1 VERQDRLTD
10 REAIIVRYAPLVK
23 YVVGR
28 LAISLPAVIDYDD
41 LLGYGTLGLIDAV
54 DRFDPAQLV
63 KFETDAVT
71 RIRGY
76 IIDQLR
82 ALDWIPRSA
91 RQRGREIERAS
102 TQFKQEQGRPAKR
115 QDIAVT
121 LGLDPA
127 QVAQAQVDAACTTI
141 SLDVAERTSHDGSE
155 LNLLDMIEDADS
167 PSPAVVAEQNDL
179 RLSLRAAVA
188 QLPERERH
196 LISLYYGDSSARKG
210 WGAHPD
216 QPRYPRRVGRYR
228 EGRPLGEAVRAP
240 CRRLTPAL
248 LRARSTGA
256 VEVDDRVQRS
266 TARSARFVERWP
278 GADRARMLCCWR
290 GWPSGPGRRSSES
303 RGGRSDPD
311 RRDAWPGRSSEQ
323 RTT

>member
-1 VERQDRLTD
+1 MIKVMETRPAVVADETTRGTSTSWDRQSSAADRAITEAQDILAAERQDRLTD
-10 REAIIVRYAPLVK
+10 REAMIVRYAPLVK

-28 LAISLPAVIDYDD
+28 LAISLPAVLDYDD

-54 DRFDPAQLV
+54 DRFDPARLV
-63 KFETDAVT
+63 KFETYAVT

-102 TQFKQEQGRPAKR
+102 TQFEQEQGRPAKR
-115 QDIAVT
+115 QEIAAA
-121 LGLDPA
+121 LGLDTT
-127 QVAQAQVDAACTTI
+127 QVAQAQADAACATI
-141 SLDVAERTSHDGSE
+141 SLDVAARTSHDGSE

-196 LISLYYGDSSARKG
+196 LISLYYGD
-210 WGAHPD
+210 
-216 QPRYPRRVGRYR
+216 
-228 EGRPLGEAVRAP
+228 
-240 CRRLTPAL
+240 RLTL
-248 LRARSTGA
+248 KEISVVLG
-256 VEVDDRVQRS
+256 V
-266 TARSARFVERWP
+266 
-278 GADRARMLCCWR
+278 
-290 GWPSGPGRRSSES
+290 SES
-303 RGGRSDPD
+303 RVCQIHARATA
-311 RRDAWPGRSSEQ
+311 RLRSSLDSEM
-323 RTT
+323 TALAA

>member
-1 VERQDRLTD
+1 MIKVMETRPAVVADETTRGASTSWDRQSSAADRVITEAQDILAAVDRQDRLID
-10 REAIIVRYAPLVK
+10 REAMIVRYAPLVK

-28 LAISLPAVIDYDD
+28 LAISLPAVLDYDD

-54 DRFDPAQLV
+54 DRFDPARLV
-63 KFETDAVT
+63 KFETYAVT

-102 TQFKQEQGRPAKR
+102 TQFEQEQGRPAKR
-115 QDIAVT
+115 QEIAAA
-121 LGLDPA
+121 LGLDTT
-127 QVAQAQVDAACTTI
+127 QVAQAQVDAACATI
-141 SLDVAERTSHDGSE
+141 SLDVAARTSHDGSE

-196 LISLYYGDSSARKG
+196 LISLYYG
-210 WGAHPD
+210 
-216 QPRYPRRVGRYR
+216 
-228 EGRPLGEAVRAP
+228 E
-240 CRRLTPAL
+240 RLTL
-248 LRARSTGA
+248 KEISVVLG
-256 VEVDDRVQRS
+256 V
-266 TARSARFVERWP
+266 
-278 GADRARMLCCWR
+278 
-290 GWPSGPGRRSSES
+290 SES
-303 RGGRSDPD
+303 RVCQIHARATA
-311 RRDAWPGRSSEQ
+311 RLRSSLDSEM
-323 RTT
+323 TALAA

>member
-1 VERQDRLTD
+1 M
-10 REAIIVRYAPLVK
+10 IVRYAPLVK

-54 DRFDPAQLV
+54 DRFDPARLV
-63 KFETDAVT
+63 KFETYAVT

-102 TQFKQEQGRPAKR
+102 TQFEQEQGRPAKR
-115 QDIAVT
+115 HEIAAA
-121 LGLDPA
+121 LGLDTT
-127 QVAQAQVDAACTTI
+127 QVAQAQVDAACATI
-141 SLDVAERTSHDGSE
+141 SLDVAARTAHDGSE
-155 LNLLDMIEDADS
+155 LNLLDMIEDAES

-196 LISLYYGDSSARKG
+196 LISLYYG
-210 WGAHPD
+210 
-216 QPRYPRRVGRYR
+216 
-228 EGRPLGEAVRAP
+228 E
-240 CRRLTPAL
+240 RLTL
-248 LRARSTGA
+248 KEISVVLG
-256 VEVDDRVQRS
+256 V
-266 TARSARFVERWP
+266 
-278 GADRARMLCCWR
+278 
-290 GWPSGPGRRSSES
+290 SES
-303 RGGRSDPD
+303 RVCQIHARATA
-311 RRDAWPGRSSEQ
+311 RLRSSLDSEMPALAA
-323 RTT
+323 

>member
-1 VERQDRLTD
+1 MIKVMETRPAVADETTRGASTSWDRPSSAADRAIAEAQDILAAVDRQDRLTD
-10 REAIIVRYAPLVK
+10 REAMIVRYAPLVK

-28 LAISLPAVIDYDD
+28 LAISLPAVIDHDD

-54 DRFDPAQLV
+54 DRFDPARLV
-63 KFETDAVT
+63 KFETYAVT

-102 TQFKQEQGRPAKR
+102 TQFEQEQGRPAKR
-115 QDIAVT
+115 QEIAAA
-121 LGLDPA
+121 LGLDTT
-127 QVAQAQVDAACTTI
+127 QVAQAQADAACATI
-141 SLDVAERTSHDGSE
+141 SLDVAARTSHDGSE

-196 LISLYYGDSSARKG
+196 LISLYYG
-210 WGAHPD
+210 
-216 QPRYPRRVGRYR
+216 
-228 EGRPLGEAVRAP
+228 E
-240 CRRLTPAL
+240 RLTL
-248 LRARSTGA
+248 KEISVVLG
-256 VEVDDRVQRS
+256 V
-266 TARSARFVERWP
+266 
-278 GADRARMLCCWR
+278 
-290 GWPSGPGRRSSES
+290 SES
-303 RGGRSDPD
+303 RVCQIHARATA
-311 RRDAWPGRSSEQ
+311 RLRSSLDSEM
-323 RTT
+323 TALAA

>member
-1 VERQDRLTD
+1 MIKVMEKRPAAVADETTRVASTSWDRQSSAADRAITEAQDILAAADRQDRLTD
-10 REAIIVRYAPLVK
+10 REAMIVRYAPLVK

-28 LAISLPAVIDYDD
+28 LAISLPAVIDHDD

-54 DRFDPAQLV
+54 DRFDPARLV
-63 KFETDAVT
+63 KFETYAVT

-102 TQFKQEQGRPAKR
+102 TQLEQEQGRPAKR
-115 QDIAVT
+115 QEIAAA

-127 QVAQAQVDAACTTI
+127 QVAQAQADAACATI
-141 SLDVAERTSHDGSE
+141 SLDVAARTSHDGSE
-155 LNLLDMIEDADS
+155 LNLLDMIEDAAS

-196 LISLYYGDSSARKG
+196 LISLYYGD
-210 WGAHPD
+210 
-216 QPRYPRRVGRYR
+216 
-228 EGRPLGEAVRAP
+228 
-240 CRRLTPAL
+240 RLTL
-248 LRARSTGA
+248 KEISVVLA
-256 VEVDDRVQRS
+256 V
-266 TARSARFVERWP
+266 
-278 GADRARMLCCWR
+278 
-290 GWPSGPGRRSSES
+290 SES
-303 RGGRSDPD
+303 RACQIHTRATA
-311 RRDAWPGRSSEQ
+311 RLRSSLDSEM
-323 RTT
+323 TALAA

>member
-1 VERQDRLTD
+1 MIKVMETRPAVVADETTRGTSTSWDRQSSAADRVITEAQDILAAVDRQDRLID
-10 REAIIVRYAPLVK
+10 REAMIVRYAPLVK

-28 LAISLPAVIDYDD
+28 LAISLPAVLDYDD

-54 DRFDPAQLV
+54 DRFDPARLV
-63 KFETDAVT
+63 KFETYAVT

-102 TQFKQEQGRPAKR
+102 TQFEQEQGRPAKR
-115 QDIAVT
+115 QEIAAA
-121 LGLDPA
+121 LGLDTT
-127 QVAQAQVDAACTTI
+127 QVAQAQVDAACATI
-141 SLDVAERTSHDGSE
+141 SLDVAARTSHDGSE

-196 LISLYYGDSSARKG
+196 LISLYYG
-210 WGAHPD
+210 
-216 QPRYPRRVGRYR
+216 
-228 EGRPLGEAVRAP
+228 E
-240 CRRLTPAL
+240 RLTL
-248 LRARSTGA
+248 KEISVVLG
-256 VEVDDRVQRS
+256 V
-266 TARSARFVERWP
+266 
-278 GADRARMLCCWR
+278 
-290 GWPSGPGRRSSES
+290 SES
-303 RGGRSDPD
+303 RVCQIHARATA
-311 RRDAWPGRSSEQ
+311 RLRSSLDSEM
-323 RTT
+323 TALAA